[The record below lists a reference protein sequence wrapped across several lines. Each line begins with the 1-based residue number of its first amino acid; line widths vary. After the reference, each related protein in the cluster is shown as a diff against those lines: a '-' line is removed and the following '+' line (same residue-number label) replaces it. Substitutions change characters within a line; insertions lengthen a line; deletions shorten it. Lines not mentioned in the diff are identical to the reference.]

1 MSRVVVLTLSLVGV
15 LALPLV
21 GWAAPDYADIEETY
35 DAFDKFVV
43 SSQGFLGAITGA
55 GSAGATIIRLLFL
68 TIAIYVFSMVVAKWM
83 MRQADVFEVVS
94 VVLLILIVRTIQT
107 FYSRIT
113 ETLHSLSLDLA
124 SAIQEPVVGTTDI
137 FFAPAYLHNI
147 MTNISLTPLDFF
159 VSITSLLSIGGVFL
173 VSGLLSVLAFFTVA
187 WGTWGYVVATLIG
200 WVVIPFLMVPRLAFL
215 FDGWFRFL
223 VGFLVYD
230 VIARL
235 NISLALVLITGY
247 FDLPLSAG
255 SVTAPITMPGLT
267 FAELA
272 GFVTLAVVA
281 IVGLLATGKFAIAIA
296 SGVGGA
302 GGAIARA
309 TLGSAALARSLK

>member
-15 LALPLV
+15 LGLPLV

-43 SSQGFLGAITGA
+43 ASQGFLGAITGA

-94 VVLLILIVRTIQT
+94 VVLLILVVSTIQT

>member
-1 MSRVVVLTLSLVGV
+1 MLRAVVLTLSLLGV
-15 LALPLV
+15 LALPLL
-21 GWAAPDYADIEETY
+21 GWAAPDYADVQETY

-43 SSQGFLGAITGA
+43 ASQGFLAAITGA

-83 MRQADVFEVVS
+83 MRQADLFEVGS
-94 VVLLILIVRTIQT
+94 VVLLILIVSTIQT
-107 FYSRIT
+107 FYGTMT

-124 SAIQEPVVGTTDI
+124 SAIQEPIVGTTDI

-147 MTNISLTPLDFF
+147 MTNLSLTPLDFF
-159 VSITSLLSIGGVFL
+159 VSVSSFLSIGGVVL
-173 VSGLLSVLAFFTVA
+173 LSGLLSVLAFFTVA

-235 NISLALVLITGY
+235 NISLALVLVTGY

-255 SVTAPITMPGLT
+255 SVGAPITMPGLT

-281 IVGLLATGKFAIAIA
+281 IVGLLSTGKFAIAIA

>member
-1 MSRVVVLTLSLVGV
+1 MRLLLF
-15 LALPLV
+15 LAIGLGGLLAFPLV
-21 GWAAPDYADIEETY
+21 GWAAPDYANVEETY
-35 DAFDKFVV
+35 QAFEKFVV
-43 SSQGFLGAITGA
+43 ASHGFLGAITGA
-55 GSAGATIIRLLFL
+55 GSAGATIIRILFL

-83 MRQADVFEVVS
+83 MRQADLFDVVS
-94 VVLLILIVRTIQT
+94 VVLLILIVSTIQT
-107 FYSRIT
+107 FYSTIT

-147 MTNISLTPLDFF
+147 MTNISLTPLDLF
-159 VSITSLLSIGGVFL
+159 VSVTSWLSLGGVIV

-235 NISLALVLITGY
+235 NISLVLVLVAGY

-255 SVTAPITMPGLT
+255 GVDSPIAMPGLSY
-267 FAELA
+267 AELS

>member
-1 MSRVVVLTLSLVGV
+1 MRVLLLLVIGFGGLLV
-15 LALPLV
+15 FPLI
-21 GWAAPDYADIEETY
+21 GWAAPDYADIEQTY
-35 DAFDKFVV
+35 QAFDKFVV
-43 SSQGFLGAITGA
+43 ASQGFLSAITGA

-83 MRQADVFEVVS
+83 MRQADLFDVVS
-94 VVLLILIVRTIQT
+94 VVLLILIVSTIQT
-107 FYSRIT
+107 FYSSIT

-137 FFAPAYLHNI
+137 FFAPGYLHNI
-147 MTNISLTPLDFF
+147 MTNLSLTPLDLF
-159 VSITSLLSIGGVFL
+159 VSMTSFLSIGGVIL
-173 VSGLLSVLAFFTVA
+173 VSGVLSILAFFTVA

-235 NISLALVLITGY
+235 NIALVLVLITGY

-255 SVTAPITMPGLT
+255 SVGAPITMPGLT
-267 FAELA
+267 YADLA

-309 TLGSAALARSLK
+309 TLGSAALARSLR

>member
-43 SSQGFLGAITGA
+43 ASQGFLSAITGA

-83 MRQADVFEVVS
+83 MRQADLFDVVS

-147 MTNISLTPLDFF
+147 MTNISLTPLDLF
-159 VSITSLLSIGGVFL
+159 VSVTSWLSIGGVIL

-267 FAELA
+267 YAELA

-309 TLGSAALARSLK
+309 TLGSAALARSWR